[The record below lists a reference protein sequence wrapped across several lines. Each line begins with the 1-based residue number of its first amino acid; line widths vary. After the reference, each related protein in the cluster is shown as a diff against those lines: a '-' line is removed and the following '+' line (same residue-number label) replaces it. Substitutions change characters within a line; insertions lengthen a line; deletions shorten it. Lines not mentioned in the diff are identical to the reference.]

1 MTSRT
6 RLVGCCSL
14 ALLLGAGARAEAAL
28 QVVTQGPRSGAVGV
42 QLRQAFADAG
52 ITRGR
57 VVVQVRRGHPS
68 WGVSISVYRPGERQP
83 ALVVGLRARAG
94 HVAAEALARIAKRAA
109 PLLARARGEP
119 PPRPERPKPQP
130 PKADAPPEPE
140 PEPEAKPEP
149 AAEPEPAPEP
159 PAPTPTPTPKAVP
172 RSKPAGKEKELD
184 FDTDD
189 EPAARRSKPAAR
201 KPERA
206 TPDPDADEKPARRRA
221 DPVARVERRADPVTP
236 IDRVVV
242 RVNAGVGL
250 AHRRF
255 VLDWV
260 AAGVDYETGVYS
272 QLFVRGEVYPFQ
284 LLTANP
290 ISRLGV
296 RLGYETSAGL
306 STEEQPGNPLT
317 SSLTTTVRRF
327 WAGLCFLFPP
337 FRNKVAPRFDLRFGL
352 HHTDFEIDANQ
363 KVQDLSLTTLAPGG
377 GMTWPFR
384 SFLNLALSAEYRALI
399 RARNDVVERY
409 APGTAALQGVW
420 LEAAVLGK
428 IFAGL
433 GYRVSFVYERVAGD
447 VPDPAGGEALIVR
460 DRYLSGD
467 LALSYEF

>member
-1 MTSRT
+1 VTPRAH
-6 RLVGCCSL
+6 LAGCCL

-68 WGVSISVYRPGERQP
+68 WSVSVSVYRPGVRQP

-94 HVAAEALARIAKRAA
+94 HVASEALARIAKRAA
-109 PLLARARGEP
+109 PLLARGRGEP
-119 PPRPERPKPQP
+119 APKPEP
-130 PKADAPPEPE
+130 PKPDAPPPDAPPPEPQPE

-149 AAEPEPAPEP
+149 P
-159 PAPTPTPTPKAVP
+159 PAPKAPTPKVEP
-172 RSKPAGKEKELD
+172 PSKPAGTEKEID

-201 KPERA
+201 KPARA
-206 TPDPDADEKPARRRA
+206 RPEPDADDEKPARRRDA
-221 DPVARVERRADPVTP
+221 PVVRVERVADPVTP
-236 IDRVVV
+236 IDRVVA
-242 RVNAGVGL
+242 RINAGVGL

-272 QLFVRGEVYPFQ
+272 QLFVQGEVYPFQ

-290 ISRLGV
+290 IARLGV

-317 SSLTTTVRRF
+317 ASLTTTVRRF
-327 WAGLCFLFPP
+327 WAGLSFLFPP

-352 HHTDFEIDANQ
+352 HHTDFEIDANA

-377 GMTWPFR
+377 GLTWPFR

-433 GYRVSFVYERVAGD
+433 GYRVSFCYERLAGD
-447 VPDPAGGEALIVR
+447 VADPAGGEALIVR
-460 DRYLSGD
+460 DRYLAGD